1 MRKQFFIFMMA
12 LLPMAANADDSGI
25 CGYQQYDLNL
35 CEYVMS
41 DNVRWTY
48 VESTHTLKIS
58 GIGQMDSFQSGYDE
72 DPLIRETPWDKY
84 KESIQNVVVETGVT
98 SVGGFDNCKNL
109 ISVSLPNTI
118 ETIWPFAFY
127 GCSFSTITI
136 PNGVTRIGYDA
147 FADCSNLTSIFI
159 PNSVTSIGV
168 AVLRGCSSLGSIQVE
183 SGNTVYDSRNNCNA
197 IIYQWTEDNDDYTN
211 HVDLLAGCKN
221 TVIPDGVTCI
231 KSCAFGGCIGLK
243 SLNIP
248 QSVIEVE
255 CLAFSGCSNLSA
267 VYCYAAD
274 VPVIYEGSGRFRT
287 GSLGSV
293 HNATLY
299 VPSVLV
305 EKYKSGT
312 DLWGNPS
319 RWGSQFKAVMPIE
332 TSGDP
337 KCATPTIIIENGVLK
352 LDCVTDGVDF
362 HYTISQ
368 TENEYYQWGSG
379 TYNKTKDAGKD
390 IQLPTV
396 TISVY
401 ASKDGYSLSDTATKI
416 IKLSD
421 VGCLKGDLNG
431 DGEVNVAD
439 HVELTKIIMDQ
450 RPDGSE

>member
-168 AVLRGCSSLGSIQVE
+168 A
-183 SGNTVYDSRNNCNA
+183 
-197 IIYQWTEDNDDYTN
+197 
-211 HVDLLAGCKN
+211 
-221 TVIPDGVTCI
+221 
-231 KSCAFGGCIGLK
+231 
-243 SLNIP
+243 
-248 QSVIEVE
+248 
-255 CLAFSGCSNLSA
+255 
-267 VYCYAAD
+267 
-274 VPVIYEGSGRFRT
+274 
-287 GSLGSV
+287 
-293 HNATLY
+293 
-299 VPSVLV
+299 
-305 EKYKSGT
+305 
-312 DLWGNPS
+312 
-319 RWGSQFKAVMPIE
+319 
-332 TSGDP
+332 
-337 KCATPTIIIENGVLK
+337 
-352 LDCVTDGVDF
+352 
-362 HYTISQ
+362 
-368 TENEYYQWGSG
+368 
-379 TYNKTKDAGKD
+379 
-390 IQLPTV
+390 
-396 TISVY
+396 
-401 ASKDGYSLSDTATKI
+401 
-416 IKLSD
+416 
-421 VGCLKGDLNG
+421 
-431 DGEVNVAD
+431 
-439 HVELTKIIMDQ
+439 
-450 RPDGSE
+450 

>member
-1 MRKQFFIFMMA
+1 MKKQFFIFMMA
-12 LLPMAANADDSGI
+12 LLPMAAKADDSGI
-25 CGYQQYDLNL
+25 CGYRQYDLNL

-41 DNVRWTY
+41 DNVKWTY
-48 VESTHTLKIS
+48 VESTQTLKIS
-58 GIGQMDSFQSGYDE
+58 GTGQMDSFQSGYDD

-136 PNGVTRIGYDA
+136 PNGVIGIGYDA
-147 FADCSNLTSIFI
+147 FADCSNLTSISI
-159 PNSVTSIGV
+159 PSSVKDIGV

-197 IIYQWTEDNDDYTN
+197 IIERWTEDNADHTN

-221 TVIPDGVTCI
+221 TVIPDGVTLI
-231 KSCAFGGCIGLK
+231 KSCAFGGCIGLI

-274 VPVIYEGSGRFRT
+274 VPFVRDGFGRFNT
-287 GSLGSV
+287 QSLGSV
-293 HNATLY
+293 QNATLY

-312 DLWGNPS
+312 DIWGNPS

-332 TSGDP
+332 SSGDP
-337 KCATPTIIIENGVLK
+337 KCATPTIKIEDGILK
-352 LDCVTDGVDF
+352 LDCATEGVDF

-401 ASKDGYSLSDTATKI
+401 ASKEGYSLSDTATKI
-416 IKLSD
+416 VKLSD
-421 VGCLKGDLNG
+421 VGVKRGDLNG
-431 DGEVNVAD
+431 DGEVDVAD
-439 HVELTKIIMDQ
+439 HVELSKIIMEQ
-450 RPDGSE
+450 